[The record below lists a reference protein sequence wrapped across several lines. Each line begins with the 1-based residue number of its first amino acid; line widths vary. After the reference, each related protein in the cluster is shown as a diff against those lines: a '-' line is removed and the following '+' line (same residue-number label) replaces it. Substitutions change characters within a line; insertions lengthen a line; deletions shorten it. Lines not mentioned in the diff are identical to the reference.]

1 MNTSIQFL
9 SSMAQKIT
17 PYEWASNVPENVL
30 RFDTNT
36 LPYPPPCMKEFCK
49 KLMITCPINE
59 YGDPSYANLKTLVAA
74 YEKVNTN
81 QVTITNSGDEALDI
95 VTKAF
100 LNSDDVFITQP
111 PTYDMFQIQGE
122 MNRGK
127 CIEIPLIAQFEIDS
141 TVLLKAIK
149 KIKPKITFVC
159 NPNNPSGTVTT
170 NETIELI
177 LKKSNGIVLVDEAYR
192 EFYGKTSVSL
202 LKKYDNLVILRSFSK
217 FGAMAGA
224 RIGYLMASPK
234 LSQVFDAIRLPTGVS
249 WFSYKFAEI
258 LLEKN
263 TAWIKSQ
270 SQMIIRER
278 VQLTKELTELGLNI
292 VPSQA
297 NFLLVDFG
305 ESAKAVCETL
315 KKQNIL
321 VRDRSS
327 KPYLKGYVRITVRDR
342 EQNNQLIK
350 SLKEII

>member
-1 MNTSIQFL
+1 
-9 SSMAQKIT
+9 MAQKIT

-36 LPYPPPCMKEFCK
+36 LPYPAPCVKGFCNQ
-49 KLMITCPINE
+49 LMNTCPINE
-59 YGDPSYANLKTLVAA
+59 YGDPSYANLKTLIAA

-100 LNSDDVFITQP
+100 LNPDDVFITQP

-122 MNRGK
+122 INRGK
-127 CIEIPLIAQFEIDS
+127 CIEIPLTAQFEIDT
-141 TVLLKAIK
+141 TVLLKTIR
-149 KIKPKITFVC
+149 KIEPKITFVC

-202 LKKYDNLVILRSFSK
+202 LKKYNNLVILRSFSK

-224 RIGYLMASPK
+224 RIGYLMARPK
-234 LSQVFDAIRLPTGVS
+234 LSQVFDAIRLPMGVS
-249 WFSYKFAEI
+249 WFSYTFAEL

-263 TAWIKSQ
+263 TAWITSQ
-270 SQMIIRER
+270 AQMIIRER
-278 VQLTKELTELGLNI
+278 SRLTKELTVLGLNV

-297 NFLLVDFG
+297 NFLLVKVG
-305 ESAKAVCETL
+305 NRAKEMYEKL
-315 KKQNIL
+315 KDKNIL
-321 VRDRSS
+321 VRDRSN
-327 KPYLKGYVRITVRDR
+327 KPYLEGCLRITVRNQ